1 MKQVTNDLT
10 YTVKLKRG
18 EIIKLCILMT
28 AVLDESMDNYEYFI
42 RIRDE
47 LRQQYMAEDFKRL
60 KEV

>member
-18 EIIKLCILMT
+18 EIIKLCIFLT
-28 AVLDESMDNYEYFI
+28 AVLDENMDNYEYFK

-47 LRQQYMAEDFKRL
+47 MRSQYMAEDFKRL